1 MQVHH
6 EIRFQSLFHEGC
18 ALSFP
23 CDEQGHVDLNTLQ
36 PLALDNYLFARAT
49 VGREFATPAI
59 TDTLDNAPPPPA
71 PPF

>member
-49 VGREFATPAI
+49 VGREFAVPAI
-59 TDTLDNAPPPPA
+59 TDTQDDAIKVA
-71 PPF
+71 